1 MMKLND
7 DPDKDRDNDIERDRS
22 ADIYVLTPS
31 ICLTKM
37 LNMKTAT
44 VREVQHG
51 FRHLLTWIA
60 EGETIEITSRRQVVA
75 RIIPPPPPRMRKIKM
90 PDFVARM
97 RREYPHPR
105 ITDRQA
111 AALIEDLRGER

>member
-1 MMKLND
+1 
-7 DPDKDRDNDIERDRS
+7 
-22 ADIYVLTPS
+22 
-31 ICLTKM
+31 M

-60 EGETIEITSRRQVVA
+60 EGESIQVTSRRQVVA
-75 RIIPPPPPRMRKIKM
+75 RIVPPPPSKSRRITM

-97 RREYPHPR
+97 RREYPHAPA
-105 ITDRQA
+105 TDGQA
-111 AALIEDLRGER
+111 AALIEDLRGDR